1 MKALEDVR
9 IIDLF
14 FERDETAIRYVS
26 EKYGNRL
33 RSLSHSIVKD
43 MQTAEECENDTYV
56 EAWNSI
62 PPHSPKEYLY
72 AFLARITRHVSLNCC
87 RERSRL
93 KRSAYICELSSEMEQ
108 CIPSPDDC
116 ECRIDD
122 LIFADVINK
131 FLASQNTE
139 KRNIFLRR
147 YWYMDSIADISKRYG
162 YSESKVKATLFRSR
176 NQLREHLEKE
186 GYIL

>member
-33 RSLSHSIVKD
+33 RSLSHNIVKD

-122 LIFADVINK
+122 LVFADVINK

-147 YWYMDSIADISKRYG
+147 YWYLDSIADISKRFG
-162 YSESKVKATLFRSR
+162 CSEWKVKTMLFRIR
-176 NQLREHLEKE
+176 NQLRKHLEKE

>member
-1 MKALEDVR
+1 MDDSKIVELYLSRNESA
-9 IIDLF
+9 ISQ
-14 FERDETAIRYVS
+14 TAQ
-26 EKYGNRL
+26 KYGLKL
-33 RSLSHSIVKD
+33 RRIADSILKNVA
-43 MQTAEECENDTYV
+43 TAEECENDTYV

-122 LIFADVINK
+122 LVFADVINK

-139 KRNIFLRR
+139 KRNIFVT
-147 YWYMDSIADISKRYG
+147 A
-162 YSESKVKATLFRSR
+162 
-176 NQLREHLEKE
+176 
-186 GYIL
+186 

>member
-1 MKALEDVR
+1 MEDVR

-72 AFLARITRHVSLNCC
+72 AFLARITQNAKRPPF
-87 RERSRL
+87 RFARS
-93 KRSAYICELSSEMEQ
+93 I
-108 CIPSPDDC
+108 
-116 ECRIDD
+116 
-122 LIFADVINK
+122 
-131 FLASQNTE
+131 
-139 KRNIFLRR
+139 
-147 YWYMDSIADISKRYG
+147 
-162 YSESKVKATLFRSR
+162 
-176 NQLREHLEKE
+176 
-186 GYIL
+186 